1 MYFLYRYYLL
11 LEKGVA
17 LLLNKLESSSPKD
30 ALCQVG
36 WHWLSGSEEE
46 DFLISS
52 MYFHCSIIICPWK
65 RAGPFF
71 WTIVNPLHP
80 KLLCAQF
87 GWNWPIGSGEE
98 DFLILSMYF
107 RYLVIISP
115 WEKAGPFF
123 WTNLIPLHPRML
135 CAKFGWNWPSGSGE
149 EDENVKS
156 LQTDGQTDRQT
167 DGQTDDGRQVIRKAH
182 LSFQLRWAKK
192 LLIQHFVKP
201 GSSYNPNLCTPTGS
215 GNTSCLMIVQVCL
228 RRTVIYV

>member
-1 MYFLYRYYLL
+1 
-11 LEKGVA
+11 
-17 LLLNKLESSSPKD
+17 
-30 ALCQVG
+30 
-36 WHWLSGSEEE
+36 
-46 DFLISS
+46 

-65 RAGPFF
+65 RAGPFL

-156 LQTDGQTDRQT
+156 LQTDGQTDRRTDRQT
-167 DGQTDDGRQVIRKAH
+167 TDDRWSEKLTWAFSSGELKRNRVTVEEKA
-182 LSFQLRWAKK
+182 
-192 LLIQHFVKP
+192 
-201 GSSYNPNLCTPTGS
+201 
-215 GNTSCLMIVQVCL
+215 MI
-228 RRTVIYV
+228 